1 MIKKVVEWELR
12 VTRAVCGYIEH
23 SRKVGTLRCCTVT
36 LFQAANNLFIIS
48 SYLHQLW
55 DTHDQQGMLNI
66 ALNCQ
71 CYKIHLH
78 KLLHLTWNKISCG
91 CHHCSSY
98 YHCVCNLHHLTKFL
112 YCNQT
117 LTVYYWPLSI
127 RSITYSGLGHLKPAG
142 HAVQLS
148 FPPSPNVVLPSE
160 HRTGLCFGDG
170 HMYPIGQSVQFAC
183 PLTEKLPAVQSV
195 IAELGVGQ
203 L

>member
-1 MIKKVVEWELR
+1 M
-12 VTRAVCGYIEH
+12 
-23 SRKVGTLRCCTVT
+23 
-36 LFQAANNLFIIS
+36 
-48 SYLHQLW
+48 
-55 DTHDQQGMLNI
+55 
-66 ALNCQ
+66 
-71 CYKIHLH
+71 
-78 KLLHLTWNKISCG
+78 
-91 CHHCSSY
+91 
-98 YHCVCNLHHLTKFL
+98 
-112 YCNQT
+112 
-117 LTVYYWPLSI
+117 
-127 RSITYSGLGHLKPAG
+127 RSITYSGLGHWKPAG